1 MLTIVVFSTSR
12 APRALWG
19 VPGGALELPFPRQA
33 RGKGHREHAQG
44 SLKQPFP
51 RQAGGKGN
59 REGPKLVPRI
69 IRKGTLLG
77 RLATPLKLPFPRQAG
92 RKGYC
97 EHSQRVP
104 KLPFPRQ
111 AEGKGYR
118 DGGKMERRSVR
129 QEPPWGPK
137 ASKIRVLSLGVPFSP
152 CWSRKT
158 FVGSQICHFAWF
170 ALFLLPVGR
179 KGRARK
185 KVSFKLPS
193 RPPETPRVRDPDP

>member
-1 MLTIVVFSTSR
+1 MLNLLTIVVFSTSR

-77 RLATPLKLPFPRQAG
+77 LLATPLKLPFLRQAR

-111 AEGKGYR
+111 AEGKGTCE
-118 DGGKMERRSVR
+118 GGRLFDF
-129 QEPPWGPK
+129 PPTCRGK
-137 ASKIRVLSLGVPFSP
+137 ASRAEIRAIQITLSAPWKPQGQRP
-152 CWSRKT
+152 
-158 FVGSQICHFAWF
+158 GSLKENSAKN
-170 ALFLLPVGR
+170 A
-179 KGRARK
+179 
-185 KVSFKLPS
+185 
-193 RPPETPRVRDPDP
+193 